1 MHDSIKDTL
10 RRSGHTG
17 SVTLIYKIRHD
28 KTGDTLIYKIRNDKT
43 GDTLIYKITNNKTE
57 DKLIYKIRNDK
68 TGGMLIYKIR
78 NDKTGEKSKQLY
90 WESASKRAEGGFERD
105 RNNIHA
111 NKTNRHTYVYKT
123 E

>member
-28 KTGDTLIYKIRNDKT
+28 KTGDT
-43 GDTLIYKITNNKTE
+43 
-57 DKLIYKIRNDK
+57 
-68 TGGMLIYKIR
+68 LIYKIR